1 MKKVFKI
8 HILDVGRGDSIILQF
23 ENGRTYLIDSNE
35 VDGKTIPFEY
45 LTRALCVTELET
57 VVATH
62 IHIDHVHGLQRVIEN
77 IPTRQVW
84 LSGYHLT
91 NETYGNLLLAL
102 RRNSDVRVQFPR
114 SGMVVAEGKDRIQVL
129 APPPNLRKGMHSDAN
144 NASIVLKVT
153 ITNEEKRTST
163 NAILGADAE
172 LASWAYILEE
182 HQWKM
187 QADLLKVSHHGSDY
201 GTYKDVLAAIR
212 PKYAVITVGTNPYGH
227 PEQCALSFL
236 QGATSTRVLRTD
248 RDGTC
253 VFESDGTG
261 WEYVR

>member
-1 MKKVFKI
+1 MFRI
-8 HILDVGRGDSIILQF
+8 HFLDVGRGDSTILQF

-35 VDGKTIPFEY
+35 IPGKITPFEY
-45 LTRALCVTELET
+45 LTKTLCVTELET

-62 IHIDHVHGLQRVIEN
+62 PHIDHLLGLQKIIEN

-84 LSGYHLT
+84 LSGYR
-91 NETYGNLLLAL
+91 YPSQVYRNLENAL
-102 RRNSDVRVQFPR
+102 KRNPSVRVYSPR
-114 SGMVVAEGKDRIQVL
+114 AGMRVVEGKDRIQVL
-129 APPPNLRKGMHSDAN
+129 APPPNLRKGTHSDAN
-144 NASIVLKVT
+144 NASIVLRVV

-212 PKYAVITVGTNPYGH
+212 PKYAIITVGTNPYGH

-236 QGATSTRVLRTD
+236 RGATLTRSFRTD

-253 VFESDGTG
+253 VFESDGTS